1 MSEFFNKLLNEIIV
15 YYSISISTYLLKIL
29 QKGAHTLK
37 KLLLVFDYFKETFHL
52 NKQNKSLYVPQLA
65 LIAVNVLM
73 VLVVGIGIY
82 RWIGVENIN
91 QLSAM
96 EYTEIFRFILN
107 QGLKL
112 LAMGLAYALISVI
125 VEAGL
130 LNMYKSVVTQ
140 GYTEA
145 GAFKQGVS
153 KYFLRL
159 LIGKLML
166 LVCYILASPF
176 YLLIGFA
183 TLTAGL
189 TIIPLVASIFLTM
202 WKVSLV
208 MNDKGI
214 FGAIGD
220 SFSFAAKNFIPL
232 TFLQVIHFAF
242 TKGAS
247 TGSSNSINAY
257 NNMYSMQNNPAL
269 GQSSIQ
275 INMEQVIQIVKI
287 VIAVL
292 IPIITLAT
300 ITASI
305 IGIIFEVFFSL
316 ALFVAY
322 KNGFKVEEATPQVI
336 KAVELAESTEEDNQ
350 IEEMDKDNNNEEV
363 EQ

>member
-1 MSEFFNKLLNEIIV
+1 MSKLYNKLLNIAIV
-15 YYSISISTYLLKIL
+15 YYSISISTLLPKIL
-29 QKGAHTLK
+29 QKGAHALK

-52 NKQNKSLYVPQLA
+52 NKQNKSLYTPQLI
-65 LIAVNVLM
+65 LIAMNLLIVLT
-73 VLVVGIGIY
+73 VGLGVYNWIGI
-82 RWIGVENIN
+82 ENIN
-91 QLSAM
+91 NLSSMGA
-96 EYTEIFRFILN
+96 TEIFGFLFS

-112 LAMGLAYALISVI
+112 LAIVLFYTIFSVI
-125 VEAGL
+125 IEAGL

-140 GYTEA
+140 GYTKP
-145 GAFKQGVS
+145 GDFQQGIS

-159 LIGKLML
+159 LIGKLFI
-166 LVCYILASPF
+166 LVCYILAIPF
-176 YLLIGFA
+176 YLIIGLA
-183 TLTAGL
+183 TLSVGL
-189 TIIPLVASIFLTM
+189 TVIPLVASIFLSM

-247 TGSSNSINAY
+247 SGNSNGLNVY
-257 NNMYSMQNNPAL
+257 NNMQSNPDL
-269 GQSSIQ
+269 GQSAIQ
-275 INMEQVIQIVKI
+275 INLEQVIQVVKI

-292 IPIITLAT
+292 IPIIALAT
-300 ITASI
+300 IAISI
-305 IGIIFEVFFSL
+305 ISIIFEVFFSL

-322 KNGFKVEEATPQVI
+322 KNGFKIEEVTPQVI
-336 KAVELAESTEEDNQ
+336 ETVELVESSEEANQ
-350 IEEMDKDNNNEEV
+350 IEEMDKDNNNKGV

>member
-1 MSEFFNKLLNEIIV
+1 M
-15 YYSISISTYLLKIL
+15 
-29 QKGAHTLK
+29 K

-52 NKQNKSLYVPQLA
+52 NKQNKSLYTPQIA
-65 LIAVNVLM
+65 LIAINVLM
-73 VLVVGIGIY
+73 MLAVGIGVY
-82 RWIGVENIN
+82 RWIGMENIN
-91 QLSAM
+91 NISSM
-96 EYTEIFRFILN
+96 EYTEIFRFLFN

-112 LAMGLAYALISVI
+112 LAMGLAYAFISVI

-159 LIGKLML
+159 LIGKLFI
-166 LVCYILASPF
+166 LVCYILAIPF
-176 YLLIGFA
+176 YLIIGLA
-183 TLTAGL
+183 TLSVGL
-189 TIIPLVASIFLTM
+189 TVIPLVASIFLSM

-247 TGSSNSINAY
+247 TGSSNGLNVY
-257 NNMYSMQNNPAL
+257 NNMQSMQSNPAL
-269 GQSSIQ
+269 GQSAIQ
-275 INMEQVIQIVKI
+275 INMEQVVEVVKI

-292 IPIITLAT
+292 IPIIALAT
-300 ITASI
+300 IAVSI
-305 IGIIFEVFFSL
+305 ISIIFEVFFSL

-322 KNGFKVEEATPQVI
+322 KNGFKIEEVTPQVI
-336 KAVELAESTEEDNQ
+336 KTVELVEISEEANQ
-350 IEEMDKDNNNEEV
+350 IEEMDKDNNNKGV